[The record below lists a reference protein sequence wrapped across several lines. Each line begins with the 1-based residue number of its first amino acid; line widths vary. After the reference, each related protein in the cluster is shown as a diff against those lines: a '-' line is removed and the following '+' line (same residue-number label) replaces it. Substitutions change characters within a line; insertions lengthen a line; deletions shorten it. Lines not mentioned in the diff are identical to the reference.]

1 MDYGYDLG
9 SYSRPVTTTSKQ
21 AQLWFDR
28 GLLWTYGYNHEEALR
43 CFTNATEHDPDCA
56 MAWWGLAYAAGP
68 NYNKQ
73 WSAFDADDL
82 KTSLDVACT
91 ATSRAMALL
100 HKAGSVEQELI
111 KPLQKRYPVNAPA
124 DVTPVWNDDYAAA
137 MRIAYQAHS
146 SDLDVAALFAEAIM
160 NRTPWTLWDIKKGVA
175 SDGADT
181 MEAIAVLER
190 AMTQP
195 GGMEH
200 AGVLHMYTHLMEMS
214 PHPERALKAAD
225 ALRALVP
232 DAGHLVHMPTHI
244 DVLCG
249 QYRDVIEWNQRANI
263 ADEKYLTRQGA
274 LNFYTLYRCHNLHF
288 IIYGAM
294 FSGQYAPAIAAAQ
307 RMEATIPEDLLRVK
321 SPPMADFLEAFVP
334 MKMHVYIRFGKWQEI
349 IAAPLPHDQTLYCVS
364 TAVTH
369 YAKAIAYSAMFN
381 TGMAEKEAAQFE
393 AARARIPESRSL
405 FNNAALDI
413 LAVAAEMMRG
423 EIEYRKFNHDKAF
436 AHLRKSVEM
445 YDNMCYDE
453 PWGFMQPTRHALAAL
468 LMEQKQYVEA
478 EAIYRADLGF
488 DNSLSR
494 SCQHPDNVWSLHGL
508 HECLMRRS
516 AFDEAHIIKQ
526 KLDVMLAR
534 ADVKI
539 SASCFCRTEA
549 MN

>member
-1 MDYGYDLG
+1 LLYDYDLG
-9 SYSRPVTTTSKQ
+9 TYSRPVTTTSND
-21 AQLWFDR
+21 AQTWFDR
-28 GLLWTYGYNHEEALR
+28 GLAWTYGYNHEEALR
-43 CFTNATEHDPDCA
+43 CFTRATEHDPDCA

-73 WSAFDADDL
+73 WSAFDTEDL
-82 KTSLDVACT
+82 KSSLDTACT
-91 ATSRAMALL
+91 ATARAMALL
-100 HKAGSVEQELI
+100 PKASAAEQALI
-111 KPLQKRYPVNAPA
+111 KQLRKRYPVNAPA
-124 DVTPVWNDDYAAA
+124 DVTPLWNDDYAAA
-137 MRIAYQAHS
+137 MRETYNAYPD
-146 SDLDVAALFAEAIM
+146 DLDITALFAEAIM

-175 SDGADT
+175 TEGADT

-200 AGVLHMYTHLMEMS
+200 PGVLHMYTHLMEMS
-214 PHPERALKAAD
+214 PYPERALKAGD
-225 ALRALVP
+225 ALRTLAP

-249 QYRDVIEWNQRANI
+249 QYRDVITWNSRANI
-263 ADEKYLTRQGA
+263 ADEKFLAREGA

-294 FSGQYAPAIAAAQ
+294 FSGQYAPALAAAE
-307 RMEATIPEDLLRVK
+307 RMEATIPEELLRVK

-349 IAAPLPHDQTLYCVS
+349 IATPLPHDQALYCVTTS
-364 TAVTH
+364 VMH

-381 TGMAEKEAAQFE
+381 TGMAEKEATLFE
-393 AARARIPESRSL
+393 ATRNRIPETRSL
-405 FNNAALDI
+405 FNNIALDI

-423 EIEYRKFNHDKAF
+423 EIEYRKFNYDTAF
-436 AHLRKSVEM
+436 AHLRKSVEI
-445 YDNMCYDE
+445 YDNMRYDE

-468 LMEQKQYVEA
+468 LMEQKHYAEA

-494 SCQHPDNVWSLHGL
+494 ACQHPDNVWSLHGL
-508 HECLMRRS
+508 HECLARRNS
-516 AFDEAHIIKQ
+516 PEAQVIKQ
-526 KLDVMLAR
+526 KLDIALAR

-539 SASCFCRTEA
+539 SASCFCRTEIT
-549 MN
+549 